1 MRLIDADAL
10 MKKLGI
16 TNMDCNECQW
26 GKCYGKRCCCCSR
39 GGDFE
44 DACIAIENAPT
55 IEQPKWIPVSE
66 RLPDDAFGCLV
77 TVWDTNPVT
86 MDEFENVLPYF
97 VGWDGEQWND
107 ADGEQCPFE
116 VIAWMPLP
124 KAYEVKY
131 EKTDN
136 SCPDSRIG

>member
-26 GKCYGKRCCCCSR
+26 GTHYGNICCCCSR

-55 IEQPKWIPVSE
+55 IEQPDIVRCKDCTYRGEINCPMYYKRAE
-66 RLPDDAFGCLV
+66 LTDDDFCSFGEV
-77 TVWDTNPVT
+77 T
-86 MDEFENVLPYF
+86 E
-97 VGWDGEQWND
+97 
-107 ADGEQCPFE
+107 
-116 VIAWMPLP
+116 
-124 KAYEVKY
+124 
-131 EKTDN
+131 
-136 SCPDSRIG
+136 

>member
-26 GKCYGKRCCCCSR
+26 GTRYGNICCCCSR

-55 IEQPKWIPVSE
+55 IEQPQTGHWKPIEDSDCWRGYVCDKCGKAVNQ
-66 RLPDDAFGCLV
+66 R
-77 TVWDTNPVT
+77 
-86 MDEFENVLPYF
+86 ENF
-97 VGWDGEQWND
+97 
-107 ADGEQCPFE
+107 CPNCG
-116 VIAWMPLP
+116 ARM
-124 KAYEVKY
+124 
-131 EKTDN
+131 EKK
-136 SCPDSRIG
+136 